1 MRSLKWGTLALVA
14 VCAAAPIPASAAL
27 YDWTL
32 DAGAGL
38 TGSGTLTTGTAI
50 GSGFDVVALT
60 GSIGGAPVLLLG
72 GTPGGAT
79 YSPSGAF
86 IFDNI
91 VFPAADPVLDVDG
104 LLIAI
109 SGQEGNIWGNGT
121 AGSYSY
127 YRYNGSSY
135 AYSNGSVSF
144 TLTEAGSRNGFSS
157 VAAPEPASLAILGA
171 GLLGL
176 GWIRRRRA

>member
-1 MRSLKWGTLALVA
+1 MKSLKWGTLALLFA
-14 VCAAAPIPASAAL
+14 CAAAPVPASATL

-32 DAGAGL
+32 NAGAGL
-38 TGSGTLTTGTAI
+38 TGSGTLTTGTAV
-50 GSGFDVVALT
+50 GAGFDVLQLT
-60 GSIGGAPVLLLG
+60 GSIGGAPVILLG

-79 YSPSGAF
+79 LSPSGAF

-109 SGQEGNIWGNGT
+109 SGEEGNIWGNGT
-121 AGSYSY
+121 PGSYTY
-127 YRYNGSSY
+127 YTHNGSFY
-135 AYSNGSVSF
+135 DYTNGSVSF
-144 TLTEAGSRNGFSS
+144 TLT
-157 VAAPEPASLAILGA
+157 AAPEPASFAILGA

-176 GWIRRRRA
+176 GWVRRRLA